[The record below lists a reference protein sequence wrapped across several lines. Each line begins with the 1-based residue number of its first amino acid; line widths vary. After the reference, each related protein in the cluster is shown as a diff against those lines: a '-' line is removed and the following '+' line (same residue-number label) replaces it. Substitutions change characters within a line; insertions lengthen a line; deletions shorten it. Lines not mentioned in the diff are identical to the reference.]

1 MREKDQMQAVVTFVV
16 HWGAAKAGFQSFLRA
31 ESGATAMEYA
41 LLASGIAIGIIVA
54 VASLGGSVEAMFDEI
69 GAAVKF

>member
-1 MREKDQMQAVVTFVV
+1 MGEKDNMQKYVTFVV
-16 HWGAAKAGFQSFLRA
+16 YWGDAKGGFQSFLRA

-54 VASLGGSVEAMFDEI
+54 VASLGGSVRAMFDELGVAI
-69 GAAVKF
+69 TF